1 MFDLD
6 SFQTKNPIMWSKPQ
20 IRHSPQNSQPFPCI
34 HTHALYTSYCKRG
47 EEGKRK
53 KACNSLNTKSWIAQ
67 PMLSDSLPRNLT
79 YKLPP
84 HPICNNARAA
94 QKKTELSLDSK
105 QVPFFFSFSPVIYFY
120 LCYRVFYRVLL
131 MLASIPITYTY
142 TCTRRSY
149 PTRLVHSLHILFLSV
164 FFSWDIQSQ
173 ETFI

>member
-1 MFDLD
+1 
-6 SFQTKNPIMWSKPQ
+6 MWSKPQ

-105 QVPFFFSFSPVIYFY
+105 QVPFFFLFLSRY
-120 LCYRVFYRVLL
+120 LFLL
-131 MLASIPITYTY
+131 MLPSFLPSVVDASLYSHHIHIHMYTKELSSTSCSQFTY
-142 TCTRRSY
+142 SL
-149 PTRLVHSLHILFLSV
+149 LVC
-164 FFSWDIQSQ
+164 FFPWDIQSQ